1 VALVH
6 TACNSW
12 LNPLAEAGAKQQL
25 VYGAIAI
32 VKRVEE
38 SEGRFYA
45 EAEIVLNEDVDMV
58 KLELA
63 DLSPQIPHADP
74 LLDVRAGVHTIG
86 VSGNAPSPFQ
96 IDSTIPA
103 LCYPKG
109 ENR

>member
-1 VALVH
+1 MF
-6 TACNSW
+6 
-12 LNPLAEAGAKQQL
+12 GAA
-25 VYGAIAI
+25 AIL
-32 VKRVEE
+32 KRVEE

-45 EAEIVLNEDVDMV
+45 EAEIVVNEDVDLV
-58 KLELA
+58 KLELMH
-63 DLSPQIPHADP
+63 LSPQIPHADH
-74 LLDVRAGVHTIG
+74 LLDVRAGTYTIG

>member
-1 VALVH
+1 MALVH

-45 EAEIVLNEDVDMV
+45 EAEIVLNEDVDNG
-58 KLELA
+58 KA
-63 DLSPQIPHADP
+63 RTCRP
-74 LLDVRAGVHTIG
+74 
-86 VSGNAPSPFQ
+86 
-96 IDSTIPA
+96 
-103 LCYPKG
+103 
-109 ENR
+109 